1 MGVLEEDAAIW
12 VEGKTERREGMT
24 AGADLAVHS
33 YRPRNTPQ
41 LGTRSGRR
49 GDVDDTRRQSI
60 KGDVAIIVQRSSPKM
75 DCCGSFAAVHGPK
88 SELLHCVTEMHGRN
102 TLRMAT
108 LRPYRMVDGQTVSFD
123 L

>member
-49 GDVDDTRRQSI
+49 GDVDVRKRQSI
-60 KGDVAIIVQRSSPKM
+60 KGDVTIIARRSMPKFGLLWLVRRSAWAGVRASP
-75 DCCGSFAAVHGPK
+75 
-88 SELLHCVTEMHGRN
+88 L
-102 TLRMAT
+102 
-108 LRPYRMVDGQTVSFD
+108 
-123 L
+123 